1 MTTATAAPATAGP
14 ARLHLSE
21 NPYGASPLAL
31 AAARE
36 AIDLTEVY
44 PDPARQSPVAALA
57 AHLGVAEDQ
66 IAVANGSDELVLL
79 TALALG
85 DTTRPGVTTAGTF
98 PGYRICLETARRGC
112 TEIPL
117 TGPRGLDPERVDT
130 DAERFAEALAT
141 AGIGYLCNPHNP
153 TGALLDRPR
162 FDLLVAAAERTGTP
176 LVVDE
181 AYAEFAPAGSP
192 QLLDH
197 LASGAPVV
205 SLRTFSKAYGLAALR
220 IGYAVGRADLIAKL
234 REAQGT
240 MPFSVNR
247 AAQAGAVAAL
257 ADRATLARTVALTAE
272 RRAWFRAELA
282 ARGRRSLPSATNF
295 VAVAVPDSAR
305 AERLLAERHDIL
317 VRDAGRFGLPGFL
330 RVSLGPTEQL
340 ERFLDVLDELA
351 PVR

>member
-1 MTTATAAPATAGP
+1 MTTAPAPAPAAAP

-31 AAARE
+31 AAARD
-36 AIDLTEVY
+36 AIDLTEIY
-44 PDPARQSPVAALA
+44 PDPARQSPTAALA
-57 AHLGVAEDQ
+57 AHLGVAEEQ

-85 DTTRPGVTTAGTF
+85 DVTRPGVTTAGTF

-117 TGPRGLDPERVDT
+117 AGTET
-130 DAERFAEALAT
+130 DAERFAEALAG

-153 TGALLDRPR
+153 TGALLSRER

-181 AYAEFAPAGSP
+181 AYLEFTPAGTP
-192 QLLDH
+192 QLRDYLDR
-197 LASGAPVV
+197 GAPVV

-220 IGYAVGRADLIAKL
+220 IGYAVGRADLIARL

-257 ADRATLARTVALTAE
+257 TDPEHLARAVRRNAE
-272 RRAWFRAELA
+272 RRERFRADLA
-282 ARGRRSLPSATNF
+282 ARGRRSLPSVTNF
-295 VAVAVPDSAR
+295 VAVAVPDSAA
-305 AERLLAERHDIL
+305 AEHLLAERYGIL
-317 VRDAGRFGLPGFL
+317 VRDAGRFGLPGYL
-330 RVSLGPTEQL
+330 RVSLGPDEQL
-340 ERFLDVLDELA
+340 DRLLDALDELA

>member
-1 MTTATAAPATAGP
+1 MTTAPALTGP

-44 PDPARQSPVAALA
+44 PDPARLSPIAALA

-85 DTTRPGVTTAGTF
+85 DTGLPGVTTAGTF
-98 PGYRICLETARRGC
+98 PGYRICLETVRRGC

-117 TGPRGLDPERVDT
+117 TGPDGADT
-130 DAERFAEALAT
+130 DAERFAEALAG

-153 TGALLDRPR
+153 TGALLDRRR
-162 FDLLVAAAERTGTP
+162 FDLLVAAAARTGTP

-197 LASGAPVV
+197 LASGAPLI

-247 AAQAGAVAAL
+247 AAQAAAVASL
-257 ADRATLARTVALTAE
+257 ADRATLARAVALTAE

-295 VAVAVPDSAR
+295 VAVAVPDSAS

-317 VRDAGRFGLPGFL
+317 VRDAGRFGLPGYL
-330 RVSLGPTEQL
+330 RVSLGPTAQL
-340 ERFLDVLDELA
+340 ERLLDVLDELA